1 MKPREFSKIMTE
13 FVEEDKR
20 WRALKVG
27 DIIYDE
33 QGKGMDMEYHKMIID
48 EIDLEERQ
56 VKAHD
61 VVGYHKV
68 TLCGFLTQQEFDK
81 IFNPLIRN

>member
-1 MKPREFSKIMTE
+1 MKPVEFYEILIR

-33 QGKGMDMEYHKMIID
+33 QARSFEFDYHKMVIDSIDID
-48 EIDLEERQ
+48 ERKVI
-56 VKAHD
+56 AHD
-61 VVGYHKV
+61 VEGGHSA
-68 TLCGFLTQQEFDK
+68 TLSYFLTELEFVK
-81 IFNPLIRN
+81 RKH